1 MNVEVADLFRRR
13 CVFCIIDLILRKHTE
28 TGNIHRHQTFII
40 GHGEIGADRPPP
52 PNRNCPLMTALCEG
66 GQVMV
71 HLMSLPTANQ
81 QKDKTAIAEQGPV
94 VSVRHLKQVVAA
106 LLIGFASVLIFL
118 AIDGLTMSMRTTLFI
133 FFSAIIGW
141 TVLELPETSVALAGA
156 VALAV
161 VGAIPEDL
169 VYRSLGNDIIWLLLS
184 AFVIAAVLRHV
195 GLIEQVTDRLMPK
208 MRSIRSM
215 FWTLTLLTFATA
227 FVIPSTSARAAILM
241 PVYLGLSSAIGN
253 TRVSR
258 ALGLLFPTVIL
269 LSAGASLIGAGA
281 HLVASGFLL
290 RFNGTQPDFI
300 GWLVLAG
307 PFSLITCLI
316 ACAILLHVFMSKE
329 ERDMAPDA
337 SLSPGRPTAL
347 SRQQVAVAATVG
359 GTVLMFSAQSFHG
372 IDISL
377 VAVVA
382 ALVLCTPNI
391 SGLTLKAALKNVEW
405 NLLLFMAGTLVI
417 GEALIE
423 TGTAQMLTDRLVSVF
438 RQSMITAPV
447 IIISF
452 AVIIATFS
460 HLVITSRTAR
470 ATVLIPAFALPL
482 SAFGVDPAVLVMV
495 VTLASGFCQMTM
507 VSAKPVVLFGGL
519 EPAAFTQGDLRKLG
533 YLLVPPF
540 MFLLIL
546 VATVLWP
553 LQGFSR
559 GH

>member
-1 MNVEVADLFRRR
+1 MVA
-13 CVFCIIDLILRKHTE
+13 
-28 TGNIHRHQTFII
+28 
-40 GHGEIGADRPPP
+40 
-52 PNRNCPLMTALCEG
+52 
-66 GQVMV
+66 

-81 QKDKTAIAEQGPV
+81 QKDKTAIAEQEPV

-316 ACAILLHVFMSKE
+316 ACAILLHVFLSKE

-337 SLSPGRPTAL
+337 SLSPGCPTAL
-347 SRQQVAVAATVG
+347 SRRQVAVAATVG
-359 GTVLMFSAQSFHG
+359 GTVLMFSTQSFHG

-391 SGLTLKAALKNVEW
+391 SGMTLKAALKNVEW

-438 RQSMITAPV
+438 RQSMITAPL

-519 EPAAFTQGDLRKLG
+519 EPAAFTQADLRKLG

-540 MFLLIL
+540 VFLLIL

>member
-1 MNVEVADLFRRR
+1 MVA
-13 CVFCIIDLILRKHTE
+13 
-28 TGNIHRHQTFII
+28 
-40 GHGEIGADRPPP
+40 
-52 PNRNCPLMTALCEG
+52 
-66 GQVMV
+66 
-71 HLMSLPTANQ
+71 HLMSLPMANP
-81 QKDKTAIAEQGPV
+81 QKDNTTVAAAEPV
-94 VSVRHLKQVVAA
+94 VSVKHLKQVVAV
-106 LLIGFASVLIFL
+106 LLIGFAAVLIFL
-118 AIDGLTMSMRTTLFI
+118 AIDGLTMSMRATLFI
-133 FFSAIIGW
+133 FFSAITAW
-141 TVLELPETSVALAGA
+141 TVLELPETPVALAGA

-184 AFVIAAVLRHV
+184 AFVIAGVLRHL

-215 FWTLTLLTFATA
+215 FWMLTLLTFATA

-253 TRVSR
+253 ARISR

-281 HLVASGFLL
+281 HLVAAGFLSRL
-290 RFNGTQPDFI
+290 TGTQPDFI

-316 ACAILLHVFMSKE
+316 ACALLLHVFLTKE
-329 ERDMAPDA
+329 ERDMAPGA
-337 SLSPGRPTAL
+337 STAPKRPTAL
-347 SRQQVAVAATVG
+347 SRQQIAVAAVVG
-359 GTVLMFSAQSFHG
+359 GTVLTFSTQSLHG
-372 IDISL
+372 IDMAL
-377 VAVVA
+377 VGIVA
-382 ALVLCTPNI
+382 ALVLCMPNI
-391 SGLTLKAALKNVEW
+391 SGMTLKAALKTVEW

-423 TGTAQMLTDRLVSVF
+423 TGTAQMLADRLVNVF

-447 IIISF
+447 VIISF
-452 AVIIATFS
+452 AVVIATFS

-482 SAFGVDPAVLVMV
+482 SALGVDPAVLIMV

-519 EPAAFTQGDLRKLG
+519 EPAAFTQADLRRLG
-533 YLLVPPF
+533 YLLAPPF
-540 MFLLIL
+540 ICLLIF

-553 LQGFSR
+553 LQGFMP
-559 GH
+559 GK